1 MTTREN
7 YSHALEDLRQDI
19 MDMGNKVQDSIIRS
33 VEALSKQD
41 LALARQVIDS
51 DDIIDELE
59 EKIEDKCMVLI
70 ARQQP
75 LAKDLRVIGTGLKIV
90 TDLERMGDHA
100 TDIAEIALR
109 IGDQELIKPLV
120 DIPFMAEVAEKML
133 QDSLTSYVNLDIT
146 LAEKVCM
153 DDDEVDHIYNRLF
166 RELLTYMMEDPHT
179 ISQATQLLFVARYI
193 ERIAD
198 HATNIAEW
206 TIYLAT
212 GQRCRKFE

>member
-7 YSHALEDLRQDI
+7 YNHELEALRQDLMAMGKI
-19 MDMGNKVQDSIIRS
+19 VDQAIKQSVQALVDQDMT
-33 VEALSKQD
+33 
-41 LALARQVIDS
+41 LARKVIDG
-51 DDIIDELE
+51 DDAIDQME
-59 EKIEDKCMVLI
+59 ENIEDKCMVLI

-75 LAKDLRVIGTGLKIV
+75 LAKDLRVVGTGLKIT

-100 TDIAEIALR
+100 TDMAEIVLR
-109 IGDQELIKPLV
+109 LEGQELMKPLI
-120 DIPFMAEVAEKML
+120 DIPLMAEMAGKML
-133 QDSLTSYVNLDIT
+133 QDSLSSYVNLDIS
-146 LAEKVCM
+146 LAEKVCG

-166 RELLTYMMEDPHT
+166 RELLTFMMEDPHK
-179 ISQATQLLFVARYI
+179 ISQATQLLFAARYI

-212 GQRCRKFE
+212 GQRKRKTE

>member
-7 YSHALEDLRQDI
+7 YNHELEALRQDLMAMGKVVDQAI
-19 MDMGNKVQDSIIRS
+19 KQSVQALVEQDMT
-33 VEALSKQD
+33 
-41 LALARQVIDS
+41 LAHKVIDG
-51 DDIIDELE
+51 DDTIDQME
-59 EKIEDKCMVLI
+59 EDIEDKCMVLI

-75 LAKDLRVIGTGLKIV
+75 LAKDLRIVGTGLKIT

-100 TDIAEIALR
+100 TDMAEIVLR
-109 IGDQELIKPLV
+109 LEGQELMKPLI
-120 DIPFMAEVAEKML
+120 DIPLMAEMAGKML
-133 QDSLTSYVNLDIT
+133 QDSLSSYVNLDIS
-146 LAEKVCM
+146 LAEKVCG

-166 RELLTYMMEDPHT
+166 RELLTYMMEDPHK
-179 ISQATQLLFVARYI
+179 ISQATQLLFAARYI

-212 GQRCRKFE
+212 GQRKRKTE